1 MGKLYYFGIGGTGS
15 RVLKSLLM
23 LLSAG
28 VKLNATEVVPII
40 IDPDKGAADMARTAD
55 LVREYQQLHAHAK
68 KITATSANTDED
80 RFFAT
85 KVSLRE
91 CGLVLPLASQCN
103 KRFEEAVGYNAMEKE
118 QKAIVQLLFSPEV
131 RKMSMEVGF
140 KGNPNMGSIVLN
152 QFDGSKEFQAFLND
166 FQKDDRIFIAGSI
179 FGGTGAS
186 GFPLLVKTL
195 RNLDALPGDV
205 SNEQFIKDSAIGG
218 AIVLPYFAV
227 KKDADSAIDSSTFYS
242 KTIAALGYY
251 EKNLNELNNLY
262 YIGDN
267 CTAALENVE
276 GGARQKN
283 PAHFIELA
291 SALAI
296 YDFMETDDAA
306 WKGGQHRYKEYALK
320 DEVTD
325 TQKLDFRHLC
335 DNVRSRIAP
344 GLTQLL
350 FFVNY
355 LRNHLSDA
363 ERQPWYIQ
371 LGKVFQS
378 PFKRS
383 SLDKII
389 EMYSTWLAELE
400 GLGNQRSFAPF
411 ALDASPDQP
420 FGIVVGYPEK
430 RGFFAKKDYVLFNDK
445 LNTAFKSCKG
455 STDEAK
461 VLEIFYAATREIV
474 KDKFIF

>member
-15 RVLKSLLM
+15 RVLKSLFM

-68 KITATSANTDED
+68 KIAATSDKADED

-85 KVSLRE
+85 KVSLRK
-91 CGLVLPLASQCN
+91 CGLVLPLTKQSN

-152 QFDGSKEFQAFLND
+152 QFDGSDEFQDFLND
-166 FQKDDRIFIAGSI
+166 FQTGDRIFIAGSI

-195 RNLDALPGDV
+195 RNLDALPGNV
-205 SNEQFIKDSAIGG
+205 ANKQAIKESAIGG
-218 AIVLPYFAV
+218 SIVLPYFAV
-227 KKDADSAIDSSTFYS
+227 KKDDDSAIDSSTFYS
-242 KTIAALGYY
+242 KAIAALGYY
-251 EKNLNELNNLY
+251 EENLTELNNLY

-267 CTAALENVE
+267 CTAALENIE
-276 GGARQKN
+276 GGAGQKN

-306 WKGGQHRYKEYALK
+306 WEGGEHYYKEYALK
-320 DEVTD
+320 DEVSD
-325 TQKLDFRHLC
+325 TQKLDFRHLY
-335 DNVRSRIAP
+335 DNDRLRIAP

-350 FFVNY
+350 LFVNY
-355 LRNHLSDA
+355 LCDHLSDA
-363 ERQPWYIQ
+363 EKQPWHIQ
-371 LGKVFQS
+371 LGRVFQS

-411 ALDASPDQP
+411 ALEANPDQP
-420 FGIVVGYPEK
+420 FGVVVGYPEK
-430 RGFFAKKDYVLFNDK
+430 RGFFAKKDYALFNDK
-445 LNTAFKSCKG
+445 LNSAFKSCKG

-474 KDKFIF
+474 NEKFKF